1 MTLRRITIVAL
12 VTAAIAAGRG
22 AIVRAIRAVDH
33 RGGLFSRHGA
43 RSYAGWTRLLSG
55 FYGRVAADAGATL
68 GDREATVIDIGSGP
82 GDLLLALRAIAPTVR
97 LTGVEPSE
105 EMRKIA
111 TERGLTVVD
120 GRAEALPFANASVDL
135 VLSTLSSHHWEDP
148 AAAVGEIRRVLR
160 PGGEARIYDLR
171 FAGYSARE
179 VRAFGASAHLAP
191 DAINHAV
198 LDERLMGL
206 RPYSLITI
214 GT

>member
-1 MTLRRITIVAL
+1 MTLRRLAIVTLVTATIVA
-12 VTAAIAAGRG
+12 ARG
-22 AIVRAIRAVDH
+22 AIVRAIRALDR

-43 RSYAGWTRLLSG
+43 RSYAGWTRFLSG
-55 FYGRVAADAGATL
+55 LYRRVAVDAAAML
-68 GDREATVIDIGSGP
+68 DDREAMVIDIGSGP
-82 GDLLLALRAIAPTVR
+82 GDLLLALGATAPTAR
-97 LTGVEPSE
+97 LTGVEPSD

-111 TERGLTVVD
+111 TERGLAIVD
-120 GRAEALPFANASVDL
+120 GRAEALPFADASVDL

-148 AAAVGEIRRVLR
+148 ATAVGEIGRVLR

-179 VRAFGASAHLAP
+179 IRAFASSAHLAP
-191 DAINHAV
+191 NAINHAV

-214 GT
+214 RP